1 MRIITMIFCAIL
13 VHFAPTSIAQEL
25 SKASTKAKVSI
36 ISPKD
41 GEVVSSP
48 VKIVFGAE
56 HVTILPA
63 GIEHS
68 NSGHHHLLID
78 VDELPDLS
86 LPIPAD
92 QHHKHFGKGQ
102 TEALLMLKPGKH
114 TLQLLLGDHLHRP
127 HQEPVV
133 SEKIEITVK

>member
-1 MRIITMIFCAIL
+1 MRLFGLIICTIL
-13 VHFAPTSIAQEL
+13 VHFAPLSIALEL
-25 SKASTKAKVSI
+25 SEASPKAKVSI
-36 ISPKD
+36 LSPKD
-41 GEVVSSP
+41 GDVVSSP

-63 GIEHS
+63 GIEHT

-78 VDELPDLS
+78 VDELPDLTM
-86 LPIPAD
+86 PIPAD
-92 QHHKHFGKGQ
+92 ANHKHFGKGQ
-102 TEALLMLKPGKH
+102 TEVTLMLKPGKH

-127 HQEPVV
+127 HVEPVV